1 MLEKGVDVHAND
13 VSGWP
18 LLVRAAEDGQLAVVE
33 LLLERGADPLKG
45 AIGDRHPLHFA
56 NENGHLP
63 VVRILLQ
70 QPTVD
75 PNKKDFSGQT
85 ALFKATSR
93 VHHPAVE
100 LLLQQKGI
108 DPDNMSNDGF
118 TPSCRLSFRNTKT
131 LCSFYLTGQTS
142 IPINT
147 TSHITMDGL
156 HGWRQHSTDVF
167 EEGRRQDQ

>member
-1 MLEKGVDVHAND
+1 MEKGFDVHAND
-13 VSGWP
+13 ISGWP

-56 NENGHLP
+56 NKNGHLP

-118 TPSCRLSFRNTKT
+118 TPFLQVIFSKHQNVVQLLLDRPDVNPNQYDFS
-131 LCSFYLTGQTS
+131 Y
-142 IPINT
+142 
-147 TSHITMDGL
+147 HYGL
-156 HGWRQHSTDVF
+156 HGWRQHSTDIF
-167 EEGRRQDQ
+167 EKGGRQDQ